1 MRFEG
6 KKVVVTGGGGGMGQA
21 ISLEFAR
28 EGADVAVLDM
38 VADNAEKVAKE
49 VRALGR
55 KAIPMMV
62 DVASYRAVQDCIGK
76 VLKEFKD
83 VDVLVN
89 GAGYAQYAPFTE
101 LTEEMWDR
109 SVNIHLKGTFNATH
123 AIVPGMIARRSGR
136 IISISSVAGVTG
148 TAKGCHY
155 SAAKAGVIGLTKALS
170 KELAPLG
177 ITVNAIAPG
186 ATDTHFLDAVAHDL
200 LQMYIKSTPVG
211 RLCTPAEIGALC
223 AYLASPE
230 AGFITGQVIN
240 ISGGFYV

>member
-1 MRFEG
+1 
-6 KKVVVTGGGGGMGQA
+6 MGQA

-55 KAIPMMV
+55 KSIAMKV
-62 DVASYRAVQDCIGK
+62 DIGAYSPVKECIDRI
-76 VLKEFKD
+76 LKEFGRI
-83 VDVLVN
+83 DVLIN
-89 GAGYAQYAPFTE
+89 GAGYSQYAPFTE

-109 SVNIHLKGTFNATH
+109 SVNVHLKGVFNATH
-123 AIVPGMIARRSGR
+123 AVVPGMIAQKSGR
-136 IISISSVAGVTG
+136 VISISSVAGLTG
-148 TAKGCHY
+148 TPRGAHY
-155 SAAKAGVIGLTKALS
+155 SAAKAGVIGMTKSLA

-177 ITVNAIAPG
+177 ITVNAIAPS
-186 ATDTHFLDAVAHDL
+186 ATDTHFLDGVIPDL

-223 AYLASPE
+223 AYLASPQ
-230 AGFITGQVIN
+230 AGFITGQAIN